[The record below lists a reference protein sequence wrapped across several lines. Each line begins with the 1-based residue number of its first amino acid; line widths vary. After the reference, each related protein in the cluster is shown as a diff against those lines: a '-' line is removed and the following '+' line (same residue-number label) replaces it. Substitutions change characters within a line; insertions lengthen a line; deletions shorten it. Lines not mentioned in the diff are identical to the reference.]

1 MYQGKYII
9 SQILE
14 FVSKF
19 QFQQCVEKYA
29 GNKGIRAFT
38 CWQQF
43 LCLVF
48 GQLTQR
54 NSLRSIVICL
64 NAQKSRLYHLGFNS
78 GFNLT
83 TLTRANEN
91 RDWRI
96 YHDLAQ
102 ILIREARRLYQDDSN
117 FELNIENKVYAIDS
131 STIDLCLKI
140 FHWANF
146 RKKKGAIKL
155 HTSLDIRTNIP
166 NFIEITDGKVHDVNI
181 LDRIEFEAGA
191 FYVMDRAYLDYGRL
205 YSIHLAYA
213 FFIVRAK
220 VNTKWRRIYS
230 QPVDK
235 QSGVKCDQIIV
246 FTGYYAYKDYPEKLR
261 RIKYY
266 DTEQK
271 KYYVFLTN
279 NFTLESKQIADLYKY
294 RWKIEIFF
302 KWIKQHL
309 EIKSFWGHSRNAVH
323 TQIWISIATYVLV
336 AILKKKLGLSQS
348 LYEILQILST
358 DPFSKTPLNQLFCKD
373 DLQFSQGH
381 SVKQLKLW
389 DN

>member
-140 FHWANF
+140 FHWAHF

-166 NFIEITDGKVHDVNI
+166 NFIT
-181 LDRIEFEAGA
+181 RISF
-191 FYVMDRAYLDYGRL
+191 RKPRL
-205 YSIHLAYA
+205 
-213 FFIVRAK
+213 
-220 VNTKWRRIYS
+220 
-230 QPVDK
+230 P
-235 QSGVKCDQIIV
+235 
-246 FTGYYAYKDYPEKLR
+246 
-261 RIKYY
+261 
-266 DTEQK
+266 
-271 KYYVFLTN
+271 
-279 NFTLESKQIADLYKY
+279 
-294 RWKIEIFF
+294 
-302 KWIKQHL
+302 
-309 EIKSFWGHSRNAVH
+309 
-323 TQIWISIATYVLV
+323 
-336 AILKKKLGLSQS
+336 
-348 LYEILQILST
+348 
-358 DPFSKTPLNQLFCKD
+358 
-373 DLQFSQGH
+373 
-381 SVKQLKLW
+381 
-389 DN
+389 